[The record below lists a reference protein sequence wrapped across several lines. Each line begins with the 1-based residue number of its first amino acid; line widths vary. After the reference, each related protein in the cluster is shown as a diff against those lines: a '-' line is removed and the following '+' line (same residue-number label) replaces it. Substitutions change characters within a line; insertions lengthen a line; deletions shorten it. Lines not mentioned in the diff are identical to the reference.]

1 MVRFLE
7 LMRPLGALTVK
18 VSDPIKKQTYRQKLQ
33 YTLIVL
39 FVFLILGQV
48 PIFGLDKQV
57 KSDPLYWMRTVM
69 ASNKGTLME
78 LGISPIITSGMVF
91 QLMQG
96 ARIIHV
102 DMAVNEDRALL
113 KMANKFFAILLTF
126 SQAFVYVYS
135 GAYGNINDL
144 GVFKASLVVFQLGF
158 AGILLVLMDEMLS
171 KGYGLSQGGISL
183 FIAVNVA
190 ENIIWKCFS
199 PITVNTGRGAEFEGA
214 IVALFHLLFTRSNKL
229 QALREAFFRTNAP
242 NLTQVIATVLVF
254 VIVVFL
260 QGFKVELKM
269 QNVKVRGMVRPYP
282 IKLFYTSNIPVILQ
296 AALIQNINFISELL
310 YRRYSSNVFVRLL
323 GRWAI
328 DERTAHMAP
337 VGGIAY
343 YLSPPHSLSDVASD
357 PIHGIFYFLFVVLAC
372 SLFARTWIEI
382 NPGASP
388 REIAKNL
395 HDNGW
400 VIKRDANTSMITTLN
415 KTIPVASAMG
425 GAVIGALT
433 VLADLAGALGS
444 GTGLLLAIS
453 IFIGLFE
460 EHEKETKT

>member
-1 MVRFLE
+1 
-7 LMRPLGALTVK
+7 MRPLGLLTVK
-18 VSDPIKKQTYRQKLQ
+18 VSDPPKKQTYRQRLQ

-39 FVFLILGQV
+39 MVFLILGQV
-48 PIFGLDKQV
+48 PLFGLEKQV
-57 KSDPLYWMRTVM
+57 KSDPFYWMRTVM

-78 LGISPIITSGMVF
+78 LGISPIITSGMVI

-96 ARIIHV
+96 AKIIHV
-102 DMAVNEDRALL
+102 NMNVAEDRALL
-113 KMANKFFAILLTF
+113 KMTTKFFGILLTF

-135 GAYGNINDL
+135 GAYGNVSDL
-144 GVFKASLVVFQLGF
+144 GVVKASLVVLQLGL
-158 AGILLVLMDEMLS
+158 AGIILVLMDEMLG

-214 IVALFHLLFTRSNKL
+214 VVALFHLLFTRSNKL
-229 QALREAFFRTNAP
+229 QALREAFMRTSAP
-242 NLTQVIATVLVF
+242 NLMQVMATILVF
-254 VIVVFL
+254 VFVVFL
-260 QGFKVELKM
+260 QGFKVDLRM
-269 QNVKVRGMVRPYP
+269 QSTVKRGAIRNYP

-323 GRWAI
+323 GRWAV
-328 DERTAHMAP
+328 DERTAQMHP
-337 VGGIAY
+337 VGGFAY
-343 YLSPPHSLSDVASD
+343 YLSPPHSLTDLAHD
-357 PIHGIFYFLFVVLAC
+357 PIHGLFYFTFVVMAC
-372 SLFARTWIEI
+372 ALFARTWIEI
-382 NPGASP
+382 SPGSSP

-400 VIKRDANTSMITTLN
+400 VIRDGNQSMISTLN
-415 KTIPVASAMG
+415 RTIPVASALG

-433 VLADLAGALGS
+433 VIADLAGALGS

-460 EHEKETKT
+460 EHEKETKND